1 MSEFLLKND
10 DVVSDLMQ
18 RLSTCPQVMR
28 YGSDEPETLVHA
40 FADLEESFHKF
51 LGEQLP
57 KVLDSSVKGEAL
69 EDMLGEIMEEFRHI
83 LYHIHD
89 PKFFRLVEPTHEWLT
104 VAEEKLDSR

>member
-1 MSEFLLKND
+1 MSELLLKDNNA
-10 DVVSDLMQ
+10 VSGLIQ
-18 RLSTCPQVMR
+18 RLSKCPRVMQ
-28 YGSDEPETLVHA
+28 YGADEPETLVHA

-51 LGEQLP
+51 LDEQLP

-69 EDMLGEIMEEFRHI
+69 EDVLGDIMEEFRHI

-104 VAEEKLDSR
+104 VAEEKLGSR